1 MPWLGTILVAGGAAL
16 GRLVAVHL
24 LPTAVLA
31 LVVWVTVHARAF
43 DNATKGLHWRDL
55 FTNFQVDT
63 GGVLLLIVP
72 LFVFAALLQPFDVAA
87 VRLLEGYWEGSRV
100 GDTAANLFASRH
112 RRRVRKADSALQAE
126 GALEL
131 KRNRE
136 KSSKGNGQDD
146 EQDMPVDEQT
156 NMCCEEWLI
165 GQRADRARRLRP
177 KYPPRVDEVLP
188 TMLGNV
194 LRTAERRAG
203 ERYYLP
209 TVETLARVYQHL
221 SERLG
226 VAYDA
231 SVDTLDAAAMMT
243 ISTAA
248 AAVVSAA
255 AFYDD
260 PGLRWVP
267 VALAVTSALSYRGA
281 VVAAAQYGMYMDIAY
296 DFHRFDLIKA
306 LHLDLPA
313 NTDQEYEMNDKL
325 EEFWKANN
333 AKDAQVVWREI
344 NYWHYEDNG
353 RPDTSSR
360 ATDDERPHSPGYL

>member
-43 DNATKGLHWRDL
+43 DDDTKGLRWSDL
-55 FTNFQVDT
+55 FTNFRVDT
-63 GGVLLLIVP
+63 GSVLLFIVA
-72 LFVFAALLQPFDVAA
+72 LFALAALLQPFDVAA

-100 GDTAANLFASRH
+100 GDTAANLLASRH
-112 RRRVRKADSALQAE
+112 RRRVRKADSALQADE
-126 GALEL
+126 VLDR
-131 KRNRE
+131 KRNGE

-146 EQDMPVDEQT
+146 EQNRPVNKQT

-177 KYPPRVDEVLP
+177 KYPPRVDEVMP
-188 TMLGNV
+188 TMLGNI

-209 TVETLARVYQHL
+209 TVETLSRVYQHL

-226 VAYDA
+226 AAYD
-231 SVDTLDAAAMMT
+231 SSIDTLGAAAMMT

-248 AAVVSAA
+248 AAIVSAA

-281 VVAAAQYGMYMDIAY
+281 VVAAAQYGLYMDIAY

-313 NTDQEYEMNDKL
+313 NSEREYELNDKL
-325 EEFWKANN
+325 EKFWKASN
-333 AKDAQVVWREI
+333 AKDAQAVWWETE
-344 NYWHYEDNG
+344 YWHYEENG

-360 ATDDERPHSPGYL
+360 TTDDEHPRSPGYL